1 MYKNSR
7 EKTAK
12 QPLSS
17 QKTTNLPP
25 AYKTTQSVFPTIKS
39 TNPIKA
45 NQPNVPK
52 RITST

>member
-17 QKTTNLPP
+17 QKTVNLQS
-25 AYKTTQSVFPTIKS
+25 ANKITQGVFPTIKN
-39 TNPIKA
+39 TNPVKT
-45 NQPNVPK
+45 NQPNVSK